1 LKIEL
6 IHRYRI
12 TEPSDG
18 KPTVTM
24 MDFIPVANVPGFTHR
39 VAINNALTTHYLSD
53 LFAPNKRNAMAMLE
67 ISRASNAKAK
77 A

>member
-12 TEPSDG
+12 TELSDG
-18 KPTVTM
+18 KPTATI
-24 MDFIPVANVPGFTHR
+24 MDFIPVANVPGYTHR
-39 VAINNALTTHYLSD
+39 VAINNALTTYYLSD

-67 ISRASNAKAK
+67 IAREGSKG
-77 A
+77 